1 MSASAKI
8 IGRRKSGTYQLTF
21 PPEVD
26 DKNYMILK
34 AMEKSRDDLKSRTN
48 KTVGRYYT
56 LPIPAQLTV
65 NSKVEYE
72 AGGIGAFAAAAAGR
86 LNVQGAKSDIT
97 NMLRSGYEGAKDI
110 FKVGDVFSESA
121 ITENSEIAG
130 LLAGGAATLAA
141 GKLGSLGT
149 AVAGA
154 VSVNSFLQGAG
165 LQAGLALNPH
175 MAVLFKSVGLRT
187 FGFQYKFIARNQQES
202 NTIRDIITTLKYHM
216 HPEFYA
222 GNLAFKYPD
231 SFEIDFSSN
240 RKNWLFTI
248 KNSVLTDLTV
258 NYNGENMPIF
268 FEDVGAPV
276 SIDIQM
282 TFQETE
288 IFTKA
293 DYPEQH
299 EVDQKRDVANRL
311 TSGRTGANIN
321 PSDAAG
327 TDTSVLSR
335 IIS

>member
-1 MSASAKI
+1 MSASSKI
-8 IGRRKSGTYQLTF
+8 IGRRKDGTYQLTF

-34 AMEKSRDDLKSRTN
+34 AMEKSRNDVRSKTN

-56 LPIPAQLTV
+56 LPIPSQLTV

-86 LNVQGAKSDIT
+86 LNVQGATSDIS
-97 NMLRSGYEGAKDI
+97 NMISSGIEGAKDI
-110 FKVGDVFSESA
+110 FNVGDVFSESA
-121 ITENSEIAG
+121 ITKNSEVAA
-130 LLAGGAATLAA
+130 LVVGGAATLAA
-141 GKLGSLGT
+141 GKLGALGT

-154 VSVNSFLQGAG
+154 VSVNSFIQGAG

-231 SFEIDFSSN
+231 SFEIEFSSN
-240 RKNWLFTI
+240 RKDWLFTI

-293 DYPEQH
+293 DYPERF
-299 EVDQKRDVANRL
+299 ELDQKRDSTLRRL
-311 TSGRTGANIN
+311 NSGTTGSSSGLA
-321 PSDAAG
+321 
-327 TDTSVLSR
+327 
-335 IIS
+335 

>member
-1 MSASAKI
+1 MSASSKI
-8 IGRRKSGTYQLTF
+8 IGRRKDGTYQLTF

-34 AMEKSRDDLKSRTN
+34 AMEKSRNDLRSKTN

-56 LPIPAQLTV
+56 LPIPSQLTV

-86 LNVQGAKSDIT
+86 LNVQGATSDIS
-97 NMLRSGYEGAKDI
+97 NMISSGIEGAKDI
-110 FKVGDVFSESA
+110 FKVGGVFSESA
-121 ITENSEIAG
+121 ITKNSEVAA
-130 LLAGGAATLAA
+130 LVVGGAATLAA
-141 GKLGSLGT
+141 GKLGALGT

-231 SFEIDFSSN
+231 SFEIEFSSN
-240 RKNWLFTI
+240 GVHA
-248 KNSVLTDLTV
+248 VL
-258 NYNGENMPIF
+258 IF
-268 FEDVGAPV
+268 F
-276 SIDIQM
+276 
-282 TFQETE
+282 
-288 IFTKA
+288 
-293 DYPEQH
+293 
-299 EVDQKRDVANRL
+299 L
-311 TSGRTGANIN
+311 
-321 PSDAAG
+321 
-327 TDTSVLSR
+327 L
-335 IIS
+335 

>member
-1 MSASAKI
+1 MSAANKI
-8 IGRRKSGTYQLTF
+8 AAREKNGKKNFIF
-21 PPEVD
+21 PPEIQ
-26 DKNYMILK
+26 DKNYMILRV
-34 AMEKSRDDLKSRTN
+34 MEKSRDDVRT
-48 KTVGRYYT
+48 KTKKTTGRNYV
-56 LPIPAQLTV
+56 LPIPAQLAV

-86 LNVQGAKSDIT
+86 LNVQGVQNDLQNVVSSGLAGVRDAFKSD
-97 NMLRSGYEGAKDI
+97 NI
-110 FKVGDVFSESA
+110 FDGDAEKILTDNQQVAAIGVGGV
-121 ITENSEIAG
+121 
-130 LLAGGAATLAA
+130 ATLIAS
-141 GKLGSLGT
+141 KLGGLGT
-149 AVAGA
+149 TIAGA
-154 VSVNSFLQGAG
+154 VSVNSFVQGAG
-165 LQAGLALNPH
+165 LGAGVALNPH

-202 NTIRDIITTLKYHM
+202 NTIRDIIRTLKYHM

-231 SFEIDFSSN
+231 SFEIEFSSN
-240 RKNWLFTI
+240 RKDWLFTI

-293 DYPEQH
+293 DYPELDDI
-299 EVDQKRDVANRL
+299 DQKRDVEDLNRGIFAEDIPPFRQ
-311 TSGRTGANIN
+311 SN
-321 PSDAAG
+321 
-327 TDTSVLSR
+327 
-335 IIS
+335 

>member
-1 MSASAKI
+1 
-8 IGRRKSGTYQLTF
+8 
-21 PPEVD
+21 
-26 DKNYMILK
+26 
-34 AMEKSRDDLKSRTN
+34 
-48 KTVGRYYT
+48 
-56 LPIPAQLTV
+56 
-65 NSKVEYE
+65 
-72 AGGIGAFAAAAAGR
+72 
-86 LNVQGAKSDIT
+86 
-97 NMLRSGYEGAKDI
+97 MLRSGYEGAKDI

>member
-1 MSASAKI
+1 MSASSKI
-8 IGRRKSGTYQLTF
+8 IGRRKDGTYQLTF

-34 AMEKSRDDLKSRTN
+34 AMEKSRNDVRSRTN

-56 LPIPAQLTV
+56 LPIPSQLTV

-86 LNVQGAKSDIT
+86 LNVQGATSDIS
-97 NMLRSGYEGAKDI
+97 NMISSGIEGAKDI
-110 FKVGDVFSESA
+110 FNVGSVFSESD
-121 ITENSEIAG
+121 ITKNSEVAA
-130 LLAGGAATLAA
+130 LVVGGAATLAA

-231 SFEIDFSSN
+231 SFEIEFSSN
-240 RKNWLFTI
+240 RKDWLFTI

-293 DYPEQH
+293 DYPERF
-299 EVDQKRDVANRL
+299 ELDQKRD
-311 TSGRTGANIN
+311 
-321 PSDAAG
+321 
-327 TDTSVLSR
+327 SVLR
-335 IIS
+335 RFG